1 MNDELKRM
9 IIARRIA
16 EELSDGDVV
25 NLGIGLPTMVARY
38 IPPGI
43 NIILQSE
50 NGFLGLG
57 PDPAPG
63 EEDPDLVNAGGKPV
77 TVLPGGA
84 FFDSADSFAIIRGG
98 HVDVTI

>member
-50 NGFLGLG
+50 NGFLNLAR
-57 PDPAPG
+57 PRSRRRRPRFG
-63 EEDPDLVNAGGKPV
+63 ECRWQACYR
-77 TVLPGGA
+77 T
-84 FFDSADSFAIIRGG
+84 
-98 HVDVTI
+98 TW

>member
-50 NGFLGLG
+50 NGFWAWGLT
-57 PDPAPG
+57 PLQAKKTP
-63 EEDPDLVNAGGKPV
+63 
-77 TVLPGGA
+77 
-84 FFDSADSFAIIRGG
+84 IW
-98 HVDVTI
+98 